1 MSKSHEM
8 VLDLEVSIGH
18 WSIELSWVYTGW
30 SSSFSRLDFILTIK
44 QIHKYFWLNFFWYL
58 MGIFFVTYISVR
70 SKRVILF
77 QRSLIFLWYFEI
89 LDMVIRL
96 AWQGW
101 SPLGEDISNI
111 NEFVCTAVFWWDWGS
126 LAIEI
131 SYCFSCVRWFLI
143 LVLCILSAFHCKMLP
158 FRVHTTRY
166 LIKFFHL
173 LHDQFLLQGWHIL
186 SLSIFVLTLAL
197 VYRGWFW
204 LLTTAFVN
212 WRWWRLLTPTLVD
225 LRWLWETCVF
235 YLRIVPLKH
244 TFLHTHVLILLL
256 VKILY
261 FLFFFF
267 FPVYKLQWTWWSLSS
282 ILMISIGNL
291 KVLSVSL
298 GNCLLFYY
306 LSKLRLE
313 LRWHDCWFVV

>member
-1 MSKSHEM
+1 MSISHEM
-8 VLDLEVSIGH
+8 VLDLEISICH
-18 WSIELSWVYTGW
+18 WSIKLSWVYAGW
-30 SSSFSRLDFILTIK
+30 GTSFSRLVFILTIK
-44 QIHKYFWLNFFWYL
+44 QILKYFCLYFFWYL
-58 MGIFFVTYISVR
+58 MGIFLVTYISVR

-77 QRSLIFLWYFEI
+77 QRSLILLRYFKI
-89 LDMVIRL
+89 PGMLIHL

-101 SPLGEDISNI
+101 SSLGEDISNI
-111 NEFVCTAVFWWDWGS
+111 YEFVSTAVFWWDWCS
-126 LAIEI
+126 LAVEI
-131 SYCFSCVRWFLI
+131 SYCFSGVRWFLF
-143 LVLCILSAFHCKMLP
+143 LVLCILSAFHCEMLP

-166 LIKFFHL
+166 LIKFSHL

-186 SLSIFVLTLAL
+186 SLSIFLLTLAL
-197 VYRGWFW
+197 VYRGWFR

-212 WRWWRLLTPTLVD
+212 WRWRRLLTPTLVD

-244 TFLHTHVLILLL
+244 TFLHSRDLILLL
-256 VKILY
+256 IKILY

-267 FPVYKLQWTWWSLSS
+267 FSVYKLQWTWWSLRS

-291 KVLSVSL
+291 EVLSISL

-306 LSKLRLE
+306 LS
-313 LRWHDCWFVV
+313 